1 MARLAR
7 LPKDTVFYTQIT
19 MEAAEDDEFLD
30 AMKAAHILGAL
41 VGVEAVTPDGLKDV
55 YKDFNL
61 SGQALIDRLKNFRA
75 TAFTFWVRSSSAC
88 PATSPKPSTLPR
100 PWRMPPT
107 SPSRSSS
114 S

>member
-1 MARLAR
+1 MSRLAQ

-30 AMKAAHILGAL
+30 AMKSAHILGAL

-61 SGQALIDRLKNFRA
+61 SGQALIDRLKKF
-75 TAFTFWVRSSSAC
+75 
-88 PATSPKPSTLPR
+88 PR
-100 PWRMPPT
+100 PRH
-107 SPSRSSS
+107 SRSGFVHLRTAQRQACDLRCHRRTG
-114 S
+114 